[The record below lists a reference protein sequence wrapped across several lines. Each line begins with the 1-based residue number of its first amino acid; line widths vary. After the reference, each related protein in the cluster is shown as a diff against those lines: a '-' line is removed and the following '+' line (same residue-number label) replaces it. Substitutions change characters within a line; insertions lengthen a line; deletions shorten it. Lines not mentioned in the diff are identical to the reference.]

1 VEHRTTIGVLSDPE
15 GVDWW
20 SLMYDEI
27 GWALRLM
34 QAEAENED
42 CLEEVLRMVM
52 RSNNIKHD
60 K

>member
-1 VEHRTTIGVLSDPE
+1 
-15 GVDWW
+15 
-20 SLMYDEI
+20 MYDEI